1 MNVKKIIAPTMPE
14 AMKRIRNELGNDAV
28 IINSK
33 VVYTGGFLGMFK
45 KRILRYLQ
53 LSILF
58 LVKNVLLLYQ
68 KKYVRMPH
76 TSQLPRSQI
85 YPPNLNELKKLVE
98 NMSTK
103 SDMTNFEHYPD
114 EVKTVLLQ
122 LQAQEFEKEYI
133 NRAAIYLTSKWKES
147 SSASIEQVKKWLK
160 DWIVN
165 ELQDLPFGKV
175 SYDCQYIQVIGPT
188 GVGKTTTIAKMA
200 AEAVLN
206 DRKKAFITTDTYR
219 IAAIEQL
226 KTYANLL
233 NVPVEVAYKMS
244 DLQLAMEKFSSFDLV
259 FVDTAGRN
267 YLDPQY
273 IKETQELL
281 SAKQSSE
288 TLLVL
293 SLTAKEQD
301 LQKIIENFSPF
312 NIDKFIFTK
321 LDETLS
327 YGTIFNLMKKFN
339 KGLAYVTNGQNVP
352 EDITEASIE
361 KLTTI
366 LTESVK

>member
-1 MNVKKIIAPTMPE
+1 
-14 AMKRIRNELGNDAV
+14 
-28 IINSK
+28 
-33 VVYTGGFLGMFK
+33 
-45 KRILRYLQ
+45 
-53 LSILF
+53 
-58 LVKNVLLLYQ
+58 
-68 KKYVRMPH
+68 
-76 TSQLPRSQI
+76 
-85 YPPNLNELKKLVE
+85 
-98 NMSTK
+98 
-103 SDMTNFEHYPD
+103 
-114 EVKTVLLQ
+114 
-122 LQAQEFEKEYI
+122 
-133 NRAAIYLTSKWKES
+133 
-147 SSASIEQVKKWLK
+147 
-160 DWIVN
+160 
-165 ELQDLPFGKV
+165 
-175 SYDCQYIQVIGPT
+175 
-188 GVGKTTTIAKMA
+188 MA

-206 DRKKAFITTDTYR
+206 DRKKIAFITTDTYR

-327 YGTIFNLMKKFN
+327 YGTIFNLMKKF
-339 KGLAYVTNGQNVP
+339 K
-352 EDITEASIE
+352 
-361 KLTTI
+361 
-366 LTESVK
+366 